1 MKAYEFKI
9 WLTENN
15 ICTTKKQVFD
25 CVSRAKAVE
34 KKFSEVLGSGFD
46 LDAEYEKD
54 GLEGVRK
61 ALSVYGQ
68 KYMSEFIP
76 EGVETSFQI
85 GKPSMGALSN
95 AILKYI
101 RFKDSENKSG

>member
-1 MKAYEFKI
+1 MKTQEFKT
-9 WLTENN
+9 WLTENS
-15 ICTTKKQVFD
+15 ICTTKKQVSD

-34 KKFSEVLGSGFD
+34 KKFSEVLGSDFD
-46 LDAEYEKD
+46 LDTEYEKD

-68 KYMSEFIP
+68 KHMSEFIP
-76 EGVETSFQI
+76 EGTKTSFQI

-101 RFKDSENKSG
+101 RFKNSERNSG